1 MIGDSLVPKVAN
13 IVVPNQC
20 AENTEVFPTN
30 PPARLSRLSDV
41 ARVAM

>member
-30 PPARLSRLSDV
+30 PPALSRLSDV